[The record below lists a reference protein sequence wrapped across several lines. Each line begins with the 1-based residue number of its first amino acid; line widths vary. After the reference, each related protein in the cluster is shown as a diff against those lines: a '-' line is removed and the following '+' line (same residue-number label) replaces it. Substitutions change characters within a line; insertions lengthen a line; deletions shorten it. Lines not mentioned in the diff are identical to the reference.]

1 MRPDLKRFVPGL
13 ISAILAG
20 FGIFLM
26 SLMSLPFEY
35 SLDSQPL
42 NPITYTTTTP
52 VACGQRSVYLLTPNG
67 TMYTCVN
74 GTPTA
79 LGTGSGSG
87 GGGNALFSTA
97 STAYTA
103 STSYYLPPWGGG
115 PASTTEAAVSVP
127 ANSASPIKN
136 FYLSVS
142 TAPSG
147 GNLVFTWRDAGS
159 SQTLTC
165 TVSSGATTC
174 TPDTTHSFTPALGDA
189 LDVLLV
195 PGVNWTGT
203 IGFITGLPGANGA
216 TGPTGATGNTGV
228 TGQTGPTG
236 TNGTNGSAGAT
247 GPTGPTGPTGS
258 VASIATGSTAL
269 GTSSISGNSCA
280 TAITVSAS
288 GVLSTDRIEATANA
302 DISGQTG
309 YSYTSTD
316 GLKIYVWP
324 TANNVNFHVCNG
336 TATSITPG
344 AVTLNWGV
352 LR

>member
-52 VACGQRSVYLLTPNG
+52 VACGLRSVYLLTPNG

-79 LGTGSGSG
+79 LGTGSGGG

-103 STSYYLPPWGGG
+103 GTSYYLPPWGGG

-147 GNLVFTWRDAGS
+147 GSLVFTWRDAGS

-165 TVSSGATTC
+165 TVSSGATIC

-216 TGPTGATGNTGV
+216 
-228 TGQTGPTG
+228 
-236 TNGTNGSAGAT
+236 AGAT